1 VFLGQLEALNF
12 FNKLSE
18 ADSLTLLQECTL
30 DHAKLFFVQENH
42 VQAFACTLSHKLYTK
57 KFYIDTDRKKIN
69 LDQKYSFCVKYLGKV
84 YFFKSELS
92 EDSKGVYFT
101 NNVYLYELQRRKHTR
116 FDIPDEWLQ
125 SCSIYQSL
133 KKAPQIGASVVNIS
147 WSGLRLKVGPQLPEF
162 KLNQE
167 IQFTLR
173 IHRRAEFLATGE
185 IVYIKKNKKTGPL
198 LGIQFKNTSHLLE
211 SKVQNICDDLLRYFV
226 LKQKNTV

>member
-1 VFLGQLEALNF
+1 M
-12 FNKLSE
+12 
-18 ADSLTLLQECTL
+18 
-30 DHAKLFFVQENH
+30 
-42 VQAFACTLSHKLYTK
+42 
-57 KFYIDTDRKKIN
+57 
-69 LDQKYSFCVKYLGKV
+69 
-84 YFFKSELS
+84 
-92 EDSKGVYFT
+92 
-101 NNVYLYELQRRKHTR
+101 YELQRRKHTR

-147 WSGLRLKVGPQLPEF
+147 WSGLRLKVGPQLPEC